1 VGHANR
7 RRLSSIA
14 LLSAATGFALST
26 AVLISSANAQTAYC
40 WIDAATGRQVTSLVP
55 IGVTQEELYRLQV
68 RGGDINHANGGGGRT
83 YFRQPDGSWI
93 DAATGQQVTS
103 LIPIGVT
110 QEELHR
116 LQVRGGDINHANGG
130 GGRTYVLVPCP
141 PPAQPVQ
148 AAPSPLVPLLP
159 NVGIG
164 IGIGI
169 GHGEDRPDHH

>member
-1 VGHANR
+1 MRPPA
-7 RRLSSIA
+7 RRLFSPGFVLALALASIA
-14 LLSAATGFALST
+14 S
-26 AVLISSANAQTAYC
+26 LIGAPANAQTAYC
-40 WIDAATGRQVTSLVP
+40 WIDAATGQQVTSLVP

-83 YFRQPDGSWI
+83 Y
-93 DAATGQQVTS
+93 
-103 LIPIGVT
+103 
-110 QEELHR
+110 
-116 LQVRGGDINHANGG
+116 
-130 GGRTYVLVPCP
+130 VLVRCP

-169 GHGEDRPDHH
+169 GHGEDRPDRH